1 MPFFR
6 RSAQRFFI
14 AIDRRLL
21 PSGVRP
27 PRLRPFD
34 VLPLG
39 LPPRF
44 LPPCDKAVPMSAEM
58 ARPSRSLS
66 FFKSAT
72 NLFRSKVSSYSCA
85 DVHTCEFASTQYL
98 LLILTQSNGASNER
112 FSARADALSLWLIKA
127 GEVLLKPFEFRQVV
141 VDDIGLIGV
150 QRQVVLMVVFGR
162 IKAAERNYL
171 GYDCL
176 GE

>member
-1 MPFFR
+1 MRYVPCFR

-44 LPPCDKAVPMSAEM
+44 LPPCDKADPRSAER

-72 NLFRSKVSSYSCA
+72 NLSRSKISSYSCA
-85 DVHTCEFASTQYL
+85 DLHACEFASTQYL
-98 LLILTQSNGASNER
+98 LLILTQSNGTS
-112 FSARADALSLWLIKA
+112 
-127 GEVLLKPFEFRQVV
+127 
-141 VDDIGLIGV
+141 
-150 QRQVVLMVVFGR
+150 
-162 IKAAERNYL
+162 
-171 GYDCL
+171 
-176 GE
+176 

>member
-14 AIDRRLL
+14 AIDSRLL

-27 PRLRPFD
+27 RRLRLFD

-44 LPPCDKAVPMSAEM
+44 LPPCDKAFPMSAEM

-66 FFKSAT
+66 FFKSA
-72 NLFRSKVSSYSCA
+72 NNFSRSKVGSYNYA
-85 DVHTCEFASTQYL
+85 DVHACEYVSTQYL
-98 LLILTQSNGASNER
+98 LFMLTQANGASNTE
-112 FSARADALSLWLIKA
+112 FSACGARSMADRGRASPSGAARVSAGRCRRCRVGRGAARGSSDGSLR
-127 GEVLLKPFEFRQVV
+127 P
-141 VDDIGLIGV
+141 
-150 QRQVVLMVVFGR
+150 GR
-162 IKAAERNYL
+162 SR
-171 GYDCL
+171 
-176 GE
+176 